1 LKNMRQRYQ
10 QGSLR
15 KIVRKS
21 GIEVWEYRYRS
32 KAEPGSPMRQ
42 LTLSITQYPTET
54 KARVALQEQLLRL
67 NGAEAYRARVEPT
80 FGVVIDRFVKE
91 ERLAE
96 ILAQRPGEVKIDG
109 LAYSTAAGYTSYIN
123 RHIRPRWQRTPL
135 SEMRPIDVAQ
145 WIHTLPLAP
154 KTKAHIK
161 RVLHLLFE
169 RAMLWG
175 LIDVQRNPLGLV
187 KVKGGS
193 KRLKAL
199 VTLTSEEFQS
209 LLRELHE
216 PFRTM
221 ATVAMCTGLR
231 ISEVLALRWDN
242 FDFKAGTMLVHRG
255 VVNGRI
261 GRTKTETS
269 KDEVPLDG
277 DLAAILL
284 SWRESKQSQS
294 SGLVFPSPLTGGCY
308 YAGMIQKLHLKPAGE
323 RIGIKGLGWHAF
335 RHSYRGLLDE
345 TGANAGM
352 QKGLMRH
359 ANISTTMNTYGR
371 AAIKAKQEA
380 NSKVVQMIL
389 PNENRALSA

>member
-1 LKNMRQRYQ
+1 LKFTRERYQ

-15 KIVRKS
+15 KIMRKS
-21 GIEVWEYRYRS
+21 GTEVWEYRFRS
-32 KAEPGSPMRQ
+32 KAEVGSPIRQ
-42 LTLSITQYPTET
+42 ITLSTTQYPTEK
-54 KARVALQEQLLRL
+54 KARVALQEQLLRM
-67 NGAEAYRARVEPT
+67 NGADAFRAHVEPM

-91 ERLAE
+91 ERIAE
-96 ILAQRPGEVKIDG
+96 ILAQPPGEVTINDG
-109 LAYSTAAGYTSYIN
+109 LAYSTAAGYTSYID
-123 RHIRPRWQRTPL
+123 RHIRPRWHATLL
-135 SEMRPIDVAQ
+135 SKMRPLDVTQ
-145 WIHTLPLAP
+145 WLGTLPLAP

-169 RAMLWG
+169 RAMLWC
-175 LIDVQRNPLGLV
+175 LIDVQRNPLDIV

-193 KRLKAL
+193 KRQKTL
-199 VTLTSEEFQS
+199 VTLTKEEFHR
-209 LLRELHE
+209 LIKELRE
-216 PFRTM
+216 PIRTM
-221 ATVAMCTGLR
+221 VIIAMCTGLR
-231 ISEVLALRWDN
+231 ISEILALRWEGLN
-242 FDFKAGTMLVHRG
+242 FHAGTMLVERA

-284 SWRESKQSQS
+284 EWQSKQDQS
-294 SGLVFPSPLTGGCY
+294 IGLVFPSPLTGGCY
-308 YAGMIQKLHLKPAGE
+308 HAGMLQKLYLKPAGE
-323 RIGIKGLGWHAF
+323 SIGIEGIGWHTF

-345 TGANAGM
+345 SGANAGM

-380 NSKVVQMIL
+380 NTKVVQMIL
-389 PNENRALSA
+389 PRKALCA

>member
-1 LKNMRQRYQ
+1 M
-10 QGSLR
+10 
-15 KIVRKS
+15 RKS
-21 GIEVWEYRYRS
+21 GDEVWEYRFRS
-32 KAEPGSPMRQ
+32 KSEPGNPQRQ
-42 LTLSITQYPTET
+42 ISLSVTQYPTEK
-54 KARVALQEQLLRL
+54 KARVALQAQLLTI
-67 NGAEAYRARVEPT
+67 NGPEAFRAHVEPT

-96 ILAQRPGEVKIDG
+96 ILAQPPGEVTIKDG
-109 LAYSTAAGYTSYIN
+109 LAYSTAAGYTSYIS
-123 RHIRPRWQRTPL
+123 RHIRPRWATTAIGK
-135 SEMRPIDVAQ
+135 MRPLDVMQ
-145 WIHTLPLAP
+145 WLGSLPLAP

-175 LIDVQRNPLGLV
+175 LIDVQRNPLELV

-193 KRLKAL
+193 KRQKSL
-199 VTLTSEEFQS
+199 VTLTKEEFQR
-209 LLRELHE
+209 LIKELRE
-216 PFRTM
+216 PIRTM
-221 ATVAMCTGLR
+221 VIIAMCTGLR
-231 ISEVLALRWDN
+231 ISEILALRWERLN
-242 FDFKAGTMLVHRG
+242 FQAGTMLIERG
-255 VVNGRI
+255 AVNGRI

-284 SWRESKQSQS
+284 EWQLKQGQS
-294 SGLVFPSPLTGGCY
+294 TGLVFLSPLTGGCY
-308 YAGMIQKLHLKPAGE
+308 HAGMLQKLYLKPAGQS
-323 RIGIKGLGWHAF
+323 IGIEGLGWHAF

-345 TGANAGM
+345 TGAPAGM

-380 NSKVVQMIL
+380 NTKVVQMIL
-389 PNENRALSA
+389 PRKALCA

>member
-1 LKNMRQRYQ
+1 M
-10 QGSLR
+10 
-15 KIVRKS
+15 RKS
-21 GIEVWEYRYRS
+21 GEEVWEYRFRS
-32 KAEPGSPMRQ
+32 KSETGNPQRQ
-42 LTLSITQYPTET
+42 ITLSATKYPTET
-54 KARVALQEQLLRL
+54 KALVALQEQLLKM
-67 NGAEAYRARVEPT
+67 NGAEAFRAHIEPT

-96 ILAQRPGEVKIDG
+96 ILAQIPGEVKGDG

-123 RHIRPRWQRTPL
+123 RHIKPRWSNTPL
-135 SEMRPIDVAQ
+135 SKMRPLDVMQ
-145 WIHTLPLAP
+145 WLQTLPLAP
-154 KTKAHIK
+154 KTKAHVK

-175 LIDVQRNPLGLV
+175 LIDVQRNPLELV

-193 KRLKAL
+193 KRQKPL
-199 VTLTSEEFQS
+199 VTLTSEEF
-209 LLRELHE
+209 LLLISELKE

-221 ATVAMCTGLR
+221 AIVAMCTGLR
-231 ISEVLALRWDN
+231 ISEVLALRWESL
-242 FDFKAGTMLVHRG
+242 DFQAGTMLVERA

-261 GRTKTETS
+261 GPTKTETS
-269 KDEVPLDG
+269 KDDVPLDG
-277 DLAAILL
+277 ELAAVLL
-284 SWRESKQSQS
+284 KWQEKQGRTQ
-294 SGLVFPSPLTGGCY
+294 GLIFPSPLTGGCY
-308 YAGMIQKLHLKPAGE
+308 HAGMIQKLHLKPAGK

-345 TGANAGM
+345 SGANAGM

-371 AAIKAKQEA
+371 AAIKAKQVA

-389 PNENRALSA
+389 PRKALCA

>member
-1 LKNMRQRYQ
+1 M
-10 QGSLR
+10 
-15 KIVRKS
+15 RKS
-21 GIEVWEYRYRS
+21 GAHVWEYRYRS
-32 KAEPGSPMRQ
+32 KSEMGNPLRQ
-42 LTLSITQYPTET
+42 ITLSVTQYPTET
-54 KARVALQEQLLRL
+54 KVRVALQEHLLRL
-67 NGAEAYRARVEPT
+67 NGADAFRSRNEPT
-80 FGVVIDRFVKE
+80 FGVVIDRFVVE

-96 ILAQRPGEVKIDG
+96 ILSQVPGEVKGDG

-123 RHIRPRWQRTPL
+123 RHIRPRWQNAAL
-135 SEMRPIDVAQ
+135 SEMRPLDVMQ
-145 WIHTLPLAP
+145 WLHTLPLAP

-175 LIDVQRNPLGLV
+175 LIDVQRNPLELV

-193 KRLKAL
+193 KRQKAL
-199 VTLTSEEFQS
+199 VTLTREEFQ
-209 LLRELHE
+209 LLLGELKD

-221 ATVAMCTGLR
+221 AIVAMCTGLR
-231 ISEVLALRWDN
+231 ISEVLALRWESFN
-242 FDFKAGTMLVHRG
+242 FDDGTMLVERA

-261 GRTKTETS
+261 GPTKTETS
-269 KDEVPLDG
+269 KDDVPLDG
-277 DLAAILL
+277 ELALILL
-284 SWRESKQSQS
+284 EWQQKQNRKT
-294 SGLVFPSPLTGGCY
+294 GLVFPSPLTGGCY
-308 YAGMIQKLHLKPAGE
+308 HAGMIQKLHLKPAGE
-323 RIGIKGLGWHAF
+323 RIGIGGLGWHAF

-371 AAIKAKQEA
+371 AAMKAKQEA

-389 PNENRALSA
+389 PKKALCA